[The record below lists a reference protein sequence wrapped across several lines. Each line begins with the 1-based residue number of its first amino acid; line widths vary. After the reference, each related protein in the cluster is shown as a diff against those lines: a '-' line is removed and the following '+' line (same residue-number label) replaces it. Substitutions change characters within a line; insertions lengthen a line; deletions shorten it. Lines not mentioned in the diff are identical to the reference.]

1 MAHIIRHDVQKM
13 MKELANEENR
23 REIVSKFRLQSW
35 YMMIVLTNIGQTVK
49 IALEK
54 QREIRQKQQRMTF
67 LLKKFLYKIKSSLL
81 KKAPNKGIRST
92 IDLRLYKKLF
102 LFIYPLKGTS
112 ISFQHHQT
120 QSRERCRGHNWSI
133 YASIERSTFD
143 TE

>member
-92 IDLRLYKKLF
+92 IDLRLYKNLF
-102 LFIYPLKGTS
+102 LFIYPLKSTS
-112 ISFQHHQT
+112 IPFQHH
-120 QSRERCRGHNWSI
+120 
-133 YASIERSTFD
+133 
-143 TE
+143 